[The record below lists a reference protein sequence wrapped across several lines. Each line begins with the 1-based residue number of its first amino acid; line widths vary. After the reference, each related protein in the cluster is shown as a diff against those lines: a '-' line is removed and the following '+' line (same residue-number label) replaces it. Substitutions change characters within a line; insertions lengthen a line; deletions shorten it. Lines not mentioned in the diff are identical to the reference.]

1 MAPMVGGNLF
11 SLAFGLNLDKHAS
24 HMPGTPHGSNTT
36 HHFLARAPVL
46 DKQQCFEG
54 RECYVSSL
62 YLTILACF
70 VALGIS
76 VVSARRDKKR
86 MTVTD
91 VPPLDE
97 DPEVIW
103 EGRD

>member
-1 MAPMVGGNLF
+1 M
-11 SLAFGLNLDKHAS
+11 
-24 HMPGTPHGSNTT
+24 
-36 HHFLARAPVL
+36 L